1 MHATWI
7 WLYQNKSPNSL
18 ISDDG
23 IPFLKSL
30 EVMIEIFDY
39 LVKNMNGL
47 HQQSLGPVNELIEG
61 FIYIWR
67 ANYNIQL
74 VFEIS
79 RCLISRIFSFA
90 FVKLK
95 VRF

>member
-47 HQQSLGPVNELIEG
+47 H
-61 FIYIWR
+61 
-67 ANYNIQL
+67 
-74 VFEIS
+74 
-79 RCLISRIFSFA
+79 
-90 FVKLK
+90 
-95 VRF
+95 

>member
-1 MHATWI
+1 MLQLAMNATWI

-47 HQQSLGPVNELIEG
+47 H
-61 FIYIWR
+61 
-67 ANYNIQL
+67 
-74 VFEIS
+74 
-79 RCLISRIFSFA
+79 
-90 FVKLK
+90 
-95 VRF
+95 

>member
-1 MHATWI
+1 MLQLAMHATWI

-39 LVKNMNGL
+39 LV
-47 HQQSLGPVNELIEG
+47 
-61 FIYIWR
+61 
-67 ANYNIQL
+67 
-74 VFEIS
+74 FEIS